1 MDNPLWEY
9 SLATYREAGVAKTCL
24 ALQDSFGVDVN
35 LLLYAAW
42 LAQRHQCLS
51 ADHLLALDECVR
63 EWRETV
69 VKPLRALRRDLRDYP
84 QAAGVRDALKA
95 LELRAEREQQDMI
108 HTFYE
113 NVAEPACGVNTLGNN
128 LTEVALLASPKTR
141 DWEDAIRRLADLI
154 SP

>member
-9 SLATYREAGVAKTCL
+9 SLASYREAGVAETCL
-24 ALQDSFGVDVN
+24 ALQDTFGVDVN

-42 LAQRHQCLS
+42 LAARNQCLS
-51 ADHLLALDECVR
+51 ADHLLALDERVR

-84 QAAGVRDALKA
+84 QAAGVRDELKA

-108 HTFYE
+108 YLFYE
-113 NVAEPACGVNTLGNN
+113 RAAEPVREANPLLNN
-128 LTEVALLASPKTR
+128 LTEAVLIARPQTGDWDGAIRHLAALLAP
-141 DWEDAIRRLADLI
+141 
-154 SP
+154 